1 MTNVLTSFFENL
13 KLSFFSFREQFAQL
27 LNYCYSTYI
36 SWCDTEIEIL
46 MKKLQSQHYLG
57 RHFDITIE
65 NGELIMAKAREFTE
79 ANQFEVLYLVETKLV
94 PVLDTTI
101 REQLDILIDASLQ
114 RSKLDLETTS
124 TKVIF
129 FY

>member
-1 MTNVLTSFFENL
+1 
-13 KLSFFSFREQFAQL
+13 
-27 LNYCYSTYI
+27 
-36 SWCDTEIEIL
+36 

-101 REQLDILIDASLQ
+101 REQLEILIDASLQ

-129 FY
+129 FIRLSRSLLDQTFFDAVFFK

>member
-1 MTNVLTSFFENL
+1 
-13 KLSFFSFREQFAQL
+13 
-27 LNYCYSTYI
+27 
-36 SWCDTEIEIL
+36 
-46 MKKLQSQHYLG
+46 
-57 RHFDITIE
+57 
-65 NGELIMAKAREFTE
+65 MAKAREFAE

-101 REQLDILIDASLQ
+101 KEQLEILIDASLQ

-129 FY
+129 FIRLLDIIAQLISSGLLGSIFLDATLWVKKIFFEFSI